1 MDKKQFEVNLTRG
14 LAYRHGSE
22 WQEDNAR
29 YMKALLKDF
38 IVIFQLDFLP
48 KKKTLFLFPKARDVR
63 IIIANFNQTIATH
76 MFCHV

>member
-48 KKKTLFLFPKARDVR
+48 KKKPLFLFPKARDVR